1 MDFERIIHMPDLLTL
16 AAMKAYALGGRAKW
30 KDYVDLYI
38 LLRDH
43 FSLAQI
49 SEKSKDLFGVYYNEK
64 LFREQLCYFQD
75 VDHSEKVD
83 FVVQAVSD
91 EEIKQFLTDI
101 ATAPF

>member
-1 MDFERIIHMPDLLTL
+1 MPDLLTL

-49 SEKSKDLFGVYYNEK
+49 SEKSKDLFSCLLQRESSSGNSSVT
-64 LFREQLCYFQD
+64 FRMWTILKKWTLSFNRFRMKR
-75 VDHSEKVD
+75 SNK
-83 FVVQAVSD
+83 
-91 EEIKQFLTDI
+91 FLTDV
-101 ATAPF
+101 ATTPFKR

>member
-1 MDFERIIHMPDLLTL
+1 M
-16 AAMKAYALGGRAKW
+16 
-30 KDYVDLYI
+30 DLYI

-49 SEKSKDLFGVYYNEK
+49 SEKSKNIFGVYYNEK

-83 FVVQAVSD
+83 FVAESVPD
-91 EEIKQFLTDI
+91 EKIKQFLTDI

>member
-1 MDFERIIHMPDLLTL
+1 MPDLLTL
-16 AAMKAYALGGRAKW
+16 AAMKAYALGSRAKW

-43 FSLAQI
+43 FSLMQI

-75 VDHSEKVD
+75 VDYSEKVD
-83 FVVQAVSD
+83 FVVQPVSD
-91 EEIKQFLTDI
+91 EEIKKFLTDV
-101 ATAPF
+101 ATTPF